1 MIYLQERR
9 QVMLAYIFGLG
20 VPELLVILAVVLI
33 IFGPKKLPE
42 IGKALGS
49 TIKELRKSAQPEETP
64 EKTKAEATQ
73 SEAEVAAKK
82 EDTTSAVS

>member
-1 MIYLQERR
+1 MF
-9 QVMLAYIFGLG
+9 VPAYIFGLG
-20 VPELLVILAVVLI
+20 MPELLVILAVVLI

-49 TIKELRKSAQPEETP
+49 TIKELRKSSQMDEGSDKAAATAAEEA
-64 EKTKAEATQ
+64 KTTEP
-73 SEAEVAAKK
+73 AAKK